1 MSENFE
7 VVDRVSRDTAQHLE
21 ATDATLA
28 YHEDDVFVL
37 EERDDG
43 GEA

>member
-21 ATDATLA
+21 HTDATLA

-37 EERDDG
+37 DELDDG
-43 GEA
+43 GDA

>member
-1 MSENFE
+1 MSENYE

-28 YHEDDVFVL
+28 YYEDDVYVL
-37 EERDDG
+37 EPRNDG
-43 GEA
+43 GDA

>member
-1 MSENFE
+1 MSQNFE

-21 ATDATLA
+21 GTDAMLA

-37 EERDDG
+37 EARDDG
-43 GEA
+43 GSE